1 MKKNILIYL
10 VLTILIV
17 SIIHF
22 TNKADI
28 EQPSNNEYAYEIQEL
43 SVKRDGKQI
52 YGELYLPQNTKTK
65 LPTVIISHGL
75 GGNYRTGAEYAEA
88 LAKLGYAVYCF
99 DFRGGSTSSRSDGST
114 LEMSIFTQQNDLED
128 VIDTMKEQSFVDE
141 ENIFLLGTSQGGVV
155 SAMTAA
161 SRNDIQGLILLYPA
175 FVLIDIA
182 KEQFKSI
189 EDIPDTYQ
197 LLWMRVGKIYAEKLL
212 DYDVYNEISHYKNDV
227 LIIHG
232 TDDHIVPQSYSK
244 KAVDTYP
251 SADLKVLN
259 GAQHGFDG
267 SDLIK
272 ATEYI
277 TEYLNTHKK

>member
-28 EQPSNNEYAYEIQEL
+28 EQPSNNEYAYKIQEL

-75 GGNYRTGAEYAEA
+75 GGNYRTGAEYAKA

-175 FVLIDIA
+175 FVLIDMA

-189 EDIPDTYQ
+189 EDIPYTYQ

-232 TDDHIVPQSYSK
+232 TEDNIVPLSYSK

-259 GAQHGFDG
+259 GSGHGFYG